1 MASRG
6 LTWLLVVTV
15 VVVIAAVVVVRDD
28 DSAGAAAGEELAL
41 PELGERLND
50 IEAIHI
56 DTAGET
62 RTVTLE
68 RSGDRWVVAERDGY
82 PADAVKVRR
91 LVLDLAA
98 LRIREHKT
106 AEPTRYANIGVQDLD
121 APQAD
126 GARISVVLPDA
137 TLALIAGKPAGSRG
151 TYVRRVG
158 ESRSA
163 LVEPAISPDRDPRL
177 WLDRSLLRIP
187 FDRIRTIEVR
197 PRGRPAYTITRE
209 GAGDGEFV
217 FTGRQPVPGA
227 DATAVG
233 SALAQAVAALDL
245 EDLRRGDDGRDAA
258 AVATVTYRT
267 FDGLLLSIDGWK
279 DEEAS
284 WIALRAATDGDQAT
298 EAARDEAST
307 LQVRHAGWQYR
318 VPGYIHDGIFRPI
331 GDDTAR

>member
-6 LTWLLVVTV
+6 LTSLLVLTAV
-15 VVVIAAVVVVRDD
+15 VVVAAVVVVHDRDR
-28 DSAGAAAGEELAL
+28 AGATPGDELAL

-56 DTAGET
+56 DGPGET
-62 RTVTLE
+62 RAVTLE

-91 LVLDLAA
+91 FVLDLAA

-106 AEPTRYANIGVQDLD
+106 AEPTRYADIGVQDLD
-121 APQAD
+121 TAQAD
-126 GARISVVLPDA
+126 GARITVVLPDA

-187 FDRIRTIEVR
+187 PDRIRAIEVR
-197 PRGRPAYTITRE
+197 PRGRPAYAITRE
-209 GAGDGEFV
+209 GDGEFV
-217 FTGRQPVPGA
+217 FTGRQPGPGA
-227 DATAVG
+227 DPAAAG
-233 SALAQAVAALDL
+233 AALAQAIAALDV
-245 EDLRRGDDGRDAA
+245 EDLRRSNDGRDAA
-258 AVATVTYRT
+258 AVSTVTYRT
-267 FDGLLLSIDGWK
+267 LDGLVLSIDGWK
-279 DEEAS
+279 DEDGA
-284 WIALRAATDGDQAT
+284 WIVLRAAADGDQSS
-298 EAARDEAST
+298 EAARTEADS
-307 LQVRHAGWQYR
+307 LQARHAGWQYR

-331 GDDTAR
+331 GDDTAG